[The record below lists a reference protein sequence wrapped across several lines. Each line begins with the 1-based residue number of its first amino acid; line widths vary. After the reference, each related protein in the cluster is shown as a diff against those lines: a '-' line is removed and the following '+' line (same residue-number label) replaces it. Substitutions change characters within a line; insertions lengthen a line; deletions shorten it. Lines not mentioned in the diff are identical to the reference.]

1 MLFQK
6 KEIHNLVNK
15 RSNQLSKDAEK
26 IWAVL
31 FSSVSASLTSFND
44 FALDPEMVSRITN
57 AVKEYG
63 VSTSDVVK
71 ALPGELEKFG
81 TAAVENFT
89 KAGDEFGKHW
99 SHIKSQS
106 NNPELVS
113 EATNAIW
120 EDGLI
125 NFRRNS
131 ADMKSVERIRASFD
145 NHLDGLIAAARTH
158 EFWERSLGNAFE
170 ASVYAACLTAID
182 QLLINREVLINGS
195 KKDREQT
202 FTEILKNSG
211 LMAAGAIPVSVFL
224 GLTLMIIPGA
234 TMFLSPLGVIGSAG
248 IGFRVVTSV
257 FNNPSQQEKN
267 ALKTIKDYLKGLYYD
282 FKRDNDGSIT
292 INIKPV

>member
-15 RSNQLSKDAEK
+15 RSHQLSKDAEK
-26 IWAVL
+26 LLAVL
-31 FSSVSASLTSFND
+31 FSSVSASLSSFND
-44 FALDPEMVSRITN
+44 FVLDPEMVSRITN

-145 NHLDGLIAAARTH
+145 NHLDGFIAAARTS
-158 EFWERSLGNAFE
+158 EFWERTLGNAFE
-170 ASVYAACLTAID
+170 ASVYAACLTAVD

-195 KKDREQT
+195 KKEREKT
-202 FTEILKNSG
+202 FMGILKNSG

-234 TMFLSPLGVIGSAG
+234 TMFLSPLGFIGVAG

-257 FNNPSQQEKN
+257 FNHPSQQEKD
-267 ALKTIKDYLKGLYYD
+267 ALRAIKDYLKGLYYD
-282 FKRDNDGSIT
+282 FKRDSDGNLT
-292 INIKPV
+292 INL

>member
-6 KEIHNLVNK
+6 KEINNLINK

-26 IWAVL
+26 ILAVI

-57 AVKEYG
+57 ALKEYG
-63 VSTSDVVK
+63 ISTSDAVK

-89 KAGDEFGKHW
+89 KSGDEFGKHW

-145 NHLDGLIAAARTH
+145 NHLDGLIAAARTS
-158 EFWERSLGNAFE
+158 EFWERTLGNAFE
-170 ASVYAACLTAID
+170 ASVYAACLTAVD

-195 KKDREQT
+195 KKEREKT
-202 FTEILKNSG
+202 FMGILKNSG

-234 TMFLSPLGVIGSAG
+234 TMFLSPLGFIGVAG

-257 FNNPSQQEKN
+257 FNHPSQQEKD
-267 ALKTIKDYLKGLYYD
+267 ALRAIKDYLKGLYYD
-282 FKRDNDGSIT
+282 FKRDRDGVIT
-292 INIKPV
+292 INITSV